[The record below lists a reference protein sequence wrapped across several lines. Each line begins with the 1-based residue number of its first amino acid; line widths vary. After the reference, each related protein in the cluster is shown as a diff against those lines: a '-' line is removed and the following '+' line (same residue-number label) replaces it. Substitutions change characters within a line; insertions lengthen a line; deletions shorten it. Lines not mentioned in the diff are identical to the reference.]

1 MGATRGGI
9 RTSGGDVN
17 VAAGGALAAGSY
29 DVCTLSVNGSLSLA
43 GTSLLDYEF
52 GQSNIVGGPLN
63 DLVGVGG
70 DLTLDGTID
79 VTVAPG
85 GDFGVGLYRVIS
97 YAGALTD
104 NGLALGTMPVGSTP
118 FVQTAIA
125 NPVNLEI
132 GRAND

>member
-29 DVCTLSVNGSLSLA
+29 DVGTLSVNGSLSLA

-63 DLVGVGG
+63 ELVSVGG

-85 GDFGVGLYRVIS
+85 GDFGVGLSSVIS
-97 YAGALTD
+97 YAGARTD
-104 NGLALGTMPVGSTP
+104 NGLELGTM
-118 FVQTAIA
+118 Q
-125 NPVNLEI
+125 I
-132 GRAND
+132 GRAHV

>member
-52 GQSNIVGGPLN
+52 GQSNIVGAPLN
-63 DLVGVGG
+63 DLVGVSG
-70 DLTLDGTID
+70 DQKLDGTID
-79 VTVAPG
+79 VTFAPG
-85 GDFGVGLYRVIS
+85 VYCGVGPFLAIS
-97 YAGALTD
+97 CACALTAYV
-104 NGLALGTMPVGSTP
+104 LAVGTMRVARTHFFPTTTP
-118 FVQTAIA
+118 LKIAI
-125 NPVNLEI
+125 VNSP
-132 GRAND
+132 A